1 MRTPRYVGCFSSR
14 RGRFRLL
21 EPPAPP
27 PLVSSKDCDD
37 EAIGELGPVP
47 PELLQVVQ
55 ASDTGDSARSSSI
68 RDEHCAKLAVTSKL
82 M

>member
-1 MRTPRYVGCFSSR
+1 LSSR

-21 EPPAPP
+21 EPP

-37 EAIGELGPVP
+37 EETGELGPVVP
-47 PELLQVVQ
+47 APELLQVVQ
-55 ASDTGDSARSSSI
+55 ASDTGDSARSSSMVG
-68 RDEHCAKLAVTSKL
+68 DEHCAKLAVTSKL